1 MAFEVTFCVRAE
13 TDTGD
18 SVCLVGDC
26 EKIGNWNP
34 HHAVILTRVSSPVPS
49 KTANITSN
57 GMNVWKKT
65 ITLSDDAKDCRYRY
79 FIARIVESDSEDSE
93 RVVDVLRWETN
104 IKPRL
109 FSPRDYLKDPA
120 MYENTIDTFGEFG
133 QKKHVSTGW
142 LTDETEIHLRLHS
155 NPIYMWKSRHR
166 TQTYSVKCTPLDL
179 RFRDTMH
186 GDEEDDY
193 QPDTIPTANYT
204 KVLVSTLK
212 SGQEKP
218 QIQKTYGEV
227 YNPDDFMIFS
237 ARTIDPEYL
246 GFQLNWFVHFPD
258 KEPKNIGYNY
268 ILPMEMKNTND
279 VKTILITGLT
289 HKPIGQVKVDYL
301 LIKPLAGLPMT
312 MEVSY
317 QNYWNFERAA
327 LDIGHKGMG
336 SAHSQKESVRENTI
350 ASLQSAGSHGAD
362 FVEFDVMLSKDLVP
376 VIYHDFHVFA
386 TYRKKRRDELE
397 NFRVSVKDLTV
408 AELQSMQ
415 LSSVHAANEKDDRES
430 DERYEDNVDPK
441 ETQPFPT
448 LKQCFEDVDEHVG
461 FNVEVKY
468 PMLRMNGYI
477 EESTYFDRNKFVDII
492 LKSVFENA
500 KDRRIVFSS
509 FDPDI
514 CTLLRLK
521 QNKYPVLLLTVG
533 RIRHDEERADPRCVY
548 VPIGVNFV
556 NFANILGIN
565 VNSKT
570 ILDNH
575 ELIKDVKKSGQVLF
589 CWGEETNDSNVINK
603 LRELGVDGIIYD
615 RWMVHEDVTDMWIVN
630 DAKNIIGIDQLKS
643 TKENVFKLE
652 KRLKENIS
660 QPVDNDS
667 K

>member
-1 MAFEVTFCVRAE
+1 MSMTFEVTFCVRAE

-18 SVCLVGDC
+18 NVCLVGDC

-34 HHAVILTRVSSPVPS
+34 HHAIKLTRVSSSGV
-49 KTANITSN
+49 NI
-57 GMNVWKKT
+57 WKKT
-65 ITLSDDAKDCRYRY
+65 ITLSDDAKNCRYRY
-79 FIARIVESDSEDSE
+79 FVARIADSESEDSE
-93 RVVDVLRWETN
+93 RTVDVIRWETN

-120 MYENTIDTFGEFG
+120 KYENKIDTFGEYG
-133 QKKHVSTGW
+133 QKKHVSSGW
-142 LTDETEIHLRLHS
+142 LIDETEIHLRLHS

-166 TQTYSVKCTPLDL
+166 TQKYSVKCTPLDL
-179 RFRDTMH
+179 RFRDTME

-193 QPDTIPTANYT
+193 QPDTIPAATYT

-212 SGQEKP
+212 NGQEKP
-218 QIQKTYGEV
+218 HIQNTNGEL
-227 YNPDDFMIFS
+227 YNPNDFVIFS

-246 GFQLNWFVHFPD
+246 GFQFEFFVHLPD
-258 KEPKNIGYNY
+258 KDPKHVGYNY
-268 ILPMEMKNTND
+268 ILPMEMKHTND
-279 VKTILITGLT
+279 VKTIPITGLK

-301 LIKPLAGLPMT
+301 LIKPLVGLPMT

-317 QNYWNFERAA
+317 QNYWKFERAA

-336 SAHSQKESVRENTI
+336 SSHSQTKSVRENTI

-362 FVEFDVMLSKDLVP
+362 FVEFDVMLSKDLIP

-397 NFRVSVKDLTV
+397 NFRVSVKDLTL

-415 LSSVHAANEKDDRES
+415 LSSVHAAHEKDDRES
-430 DERYEDNVDPK
+430 DERYEDNVDPV
-441 ETQPFPT
+441 ETHPFPT

-468 PMLRMNGYI
+468 PMLRMNGSI
-477 EESTYFDRNKFVDII
+477 AESSYFDRNKYVDTI
-492 LKSVFENA
+492 LKSLFENA
-500 KDRRIVFSS
+500 KSRRIVFSS
-509 FDPDI
+509 FDPDTCSI
-514 CTLLRLK
+514 LRSK

-533 RIRHDEERADPRCVY
+533 RIRNDEERADPRCLN

-570 ILDNH
+570 ILDSP

-615 RWMVHEDVTDMWIVN
+615 RWMVHEDVTDLWIVN
-630 DAKNIIGIDQLKS
+630 DDKIIIGIDQLKS

-652 KRLKENIS
+652 KRLKEKA
-660 QPVDNDS
+660 VDNDGS
-667 K
+667 

>member
-1 MAFEVTFCVRAE
+1 MSMTFEVTFCVRAE
-13 TDTGD
+13 TDTRD
-18 SVCLVGDC
+18 SVWLVGDC

-34 HHAVILTRVSSPVPS
+34 HHAVKLTRVSSSGV
-49 KTANITSN
+49 NI
-57 GMNVWKKT
+57 WKKT
-65 ITLSDDAKDCRYRY
+65 ITLSDDAKDYRYRY
-79 FIARIVESDSEDSE
+79 FIARIVDSESEDSE
-93 RVVDVLRWETN
+93 RTVDVVRWETN

-109 FSPRDYLKDPA
+109 FSPRDYLKDHA
-120 MYENTIDTFGEFG
+120 KYENTIDTFGEYG
-133 QKKHVSTGW
+133 QKKHVSSGW
-142 LTDETEIHLRLHS
+142 LIDETEIHLRLHS

-166 TQTYSVKCTPLDL
+166 TQKYSIKCTPLDL
-179 RFRDTMH
+179 RFRDTME

-193 QPDTIPTANYT
+193 QPDTIPAATYT

-212 SGQEKP
+212 NGQEKP
-218 QIQKTYGEV
+218 HIQNTHGEL
-227 YNPDDFMIFS
+227 YNPNDFVIFS

-246 GFQLNWFVHFPD
+246 GFQFEFFVHLPD
-258 KEPKNIGYNY
+258 KDPKHVGYNY
-268 ILPMEMKNTND
+268 ILPMEMKHTNE
-279 VKTILITGLT
+279 VKTIPITGLK

-301 LIKPLAGLPMT
+301 LIKPLVGLPMT

-317 QNYWNFERAA
+317 QNYWKFERAA

-336 SAHSQKESVRENTI
+336 SSHSQKKSVRENTI

-397 NFRVSVKDLTV
+397 NFRVSVKDLTL

-415 LSSVHAANEKDDRES
+415 LSSVHAAHEKDDHES
-430 DERYEDNVDPK
+430 DERYDDNVDPI

-448 LKQCFEDVDEHVG
+448 LKRCFEDVDEHVG

-468 PMLRMNGYI
+468 PMLRMNGSI
-477 EESTYFDRNKFVDII
+477 EESSYFDRNKYVDII
-492 LKSVFENA
+492 LKSLFENA
-500 KDRRIVFSS
+500 KSRRIVFSS
-509 FDPDI
+509 FDPDTCSI
-514 CTLLRLK
+514 LRLK

-533 RIRHDEERADPRCVY
+533 RIRNDEERADPRCLN

-570 ILDNH
+570 ILENP

-615 RWMVHEDVTDMWIVN
+615 RWMVHEDVTDLWIFN
-630 DAKNIIGIDQLKS
+630 EDKIIIGIDQLKS

-652 KRLKENIS
+652 KRLKEKS
-660 QPVDNDS
+660 VDNDDS
-667 K
+667 